1 MGVEGGL
8 ALSVFLIGCVAI
20 SSLSARNGT
29 SPAPYIYRS
38 RGGHCFQWSA
48 KKYGTGPILAGQS
61 IAAFK
66 ERLNFPIYLKA
77 ILFQMHDVSRAV
89 DQHIAFDRSIG

>member
-48 KKYGTGPILAGQS
+48 KKIWNGSYLSWAKYRRLQGMTELPDILES
-61 IAAFK
+61 DS
-66 ERLNFPIYLKA
+66 FPDA
-77 ILFQMHDVSRAV
+77 
-89 DQHIAFDRSIG
+89 